1 MNHPEQ
7 GVRQVSKRWQ
17 DVWLKTSRSKM
28 AKEASWGW
36 CRAGCAEAHSALH
49 PHMMH
54 WTPNTVWLQESKEES
69 YNISCGEDSY
79 FWQLFSLLNKTDS
92 QSVEDNK
99 HWISK
104 EKFLVGLCNAI
115 ESAART
121 AEQQGSRLQWMGIY
135 SNATTIGTE
144 IKERSC
150 LPSEGLRYT
159 GGLHQDT
166 LTSTTNPKMRS
177 GKGCI
182 LAPPLPITQEN
193 CTHLSS
199 PGLPPPSHQVFNHC
213 FRPWLSISTTS
224 FEHRGSNLE
233 LNLGAVAHGGYFHG
247 W

>member
-150 LPSEGLRYT
+150 LPSEGLTYT
-159 GGLHQDT
+159 GV
-166 LTSTTNPKMRS
+166 STKIPS
-177 GKGCI
+177 
-182 LAPPLPITQEN
+182 PPLPT
-193 CTHLSS
+193 LKW
-199 PGLPPPSHQVFNHC
+199 GLVKGAS
-213 FRPWLSISTTS
+213 WLLPFQSLRKI
-224 FEHRGSNLE
+224 
-233 LNLGAVAHGGYFHG
+233 AHT